1 VGHEAPIGQPTEAVD
16 GPFSFEAGFA
26 GLEERG
32 GRLGRLVAQYFERDQ
47 ERKKIGRALVE
58 ERARNLEAARVRHEL
73 ETRIQTIEGEASRAR
88 HEAESRVRT
97 SDARLAEA
105 KNELDAARQEL
116 KLTEDRHLA
125 LQLRLRDKDE
135 EAFSAKQRLEW
146 ADAEAL
152 RQAETLRATLA
163 NLKRNV
169 AAARAR
175 IESLHASRALKAVRL
190 VSGAPFSTA
199 EKAAAELASAE
210 QDLAQ
215 IELISKA
222 MLQRAS
228 EPVPAAP
235 NGASEQASAV
245 PTTRGGAFATL
256 SGD

>member
-105 KNELDAARQEL
+105 KNELDVQSPERVANAPPRVVGTADACSEAPFGAAGTGSEARCSIAFEINSIWARSCSA
-116 KLTEDRHLA
+116 EA
-125 LQLRLRDKDE
+125 SSAA
-135 EAFSAKQRLEW
+135 AFSAVENGAPLTSLT
-146 ADAEAL
+146 AL
-152 RQAETLRATLA
+152 R
-163 NLKRNV
+163 
-169 AAARAR
+169 ARDA
-175 IESLHASRALKAVRL
+175 
-190 VSGAPFSTA
+190 
-199 EKAAAELASAE
+199 
-210 QDLAQ
+210 
-215 IELISKA
+215 
-222 MLQRAS
+222 
-228 EPVPAAP
+228 
-235 NGASEQASAV
+235 
-245 PTTRGGAFATL
+245 
-256 SGD
+256 